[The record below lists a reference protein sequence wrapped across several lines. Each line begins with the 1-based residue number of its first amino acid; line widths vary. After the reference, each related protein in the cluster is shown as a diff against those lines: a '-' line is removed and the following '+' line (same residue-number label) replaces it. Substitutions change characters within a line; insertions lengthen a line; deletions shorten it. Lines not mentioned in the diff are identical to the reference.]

1 MKSRILGA
9 LIVFFYALLM
19 YLLPYNYYHA
29 LVYLLGVF
37 IIAELFTVSSQEELT
52 FWGILLFSGV
62 FYLAVNYS
70 VILGALSYYYSTYS
84 LVFHKALFFSYLLLL
99 IPVIFSIFLLVA
111 SLIYYGKIKEGFFP
125 SLFFFVYSTFGLI
138 SLAKLTKPYFL
149 LLLALV
155 WSTDTFAYLVGRYFG
170 RRKVVP
176 SISPKKTL
184 EGFIGGS
191 LFGTITSITVS
202 HYLNLFNSLSPSLF
216 LLFFLLTL
224 VSQLG
229 DLLESGLKRLF
240 SVKDSGSLI
249 PGHGG
254 VLDRLDSTLTVAP
267 IIFVVGGLS

>member
-19 YLLPYNYYHA
+19 YLLPYNYYYA

-37 IIAELFTVSSQEELT
+37 VITELFTISSQEELI
-52 FWGILLFSGV
+52 FWGVLLFSGV

-70 VILGALSYYYSTYS
+70 VILGALSHYYS
-84 LVFHKALFFSYLLLL
+84 LFLLKPLFFSYLLLL
-99 IPVIFSIFLLVA
+99 IPVIYSLFLLVA
-111 SLIYYGKIKEGFFP
+111 SLIHYGKLKEGFFP
-125 SLFFFVYSTFGLI
+125 SLFFFIYSTFGLI
-138 SLAKLTKPYFL
+138 SIAKLTKPYFL

-155 WSTDTFAYLVGRYFG
+155 WSTDTFAYLVGKYFG
-170 RRKVVP
+170 RRRVVP

-191 LFGTITSITVS
+191 LFGTITSLAVS
-202 HYLNLFNSLSPSLF
+202 HYLNLSDSLSIS
-216 LLFFLLTL
+216 LFFLLTL

-240 SVKDSGSLI
+240 NVKDSGSLI